1 MFQTSQNDPHY
12 GKVIEVDGPV
22 PSDTRRLFMTA
33 RFIAAS
39 VAVVS
44 LTGANVALAANHRFA
59 LNDLADFKTF
69 STPDHSLT
77 YSGTGYVGMTNDIW
91 SGAGPSWMHGL
102 TLEPAQ
108 FGRTL
113 MQLDLAALAG
123 RDIVSATLSFMLLDG
138 QEAAGR
144 NGVQV
149 SGFDVIDGVMALQWD
164 APQHSHGSVFGEVER
179 STTQR
184 QSIDITPLLDYSVRH
199 EQLWLGLH
207 LQATGD
213 NYFYTATHDYP
224 DLLSPDRAQ
233 VRIDVITAAV
243 PEPQSWALL
252 AAGLGVV
259 GWIGRR
265 RSTGAAPNGLSR

>member
-1 MFQTSQNDPHY
+1 
-12 GKVIEVDGPV
+12 
-22 PSDTRRLFMTA
+22 MTA
-33 RFIAAS
+33 RFIATT
-39 VAVVS
+39 VALIS
-44 LTGANVALAANHRFA
+44 FAGANVALAANHRFD
-59 LNDLADFKTF
+59 LPDLADFTTF

-102 TLEPAQ
+102 TLEPGY

-113 MQLDLAALAG
+113 MQLDLAPLAG
-123 RDIVSATLSFMLLDG
+123 REIVSATLSFMLLDG
-138 QEAAGR
+138 QESPGR

-149 SGFDVIDGVMALQWD
+149 SGFDAIDGVMALRWD
-164 APQHSHGSVFGEVER
+164 APAHSHASVFGEVER

-184 QSIDITPLLDYSVRH
+184 QSIDITSLLDYSVRH
-199 EQLWLGLH
+199 EQTWLGLH

-213 NYFYTATHDYP
+213 NYFYTATHDFP
-224 DLLSPDRAQ
+224 ELLSPDRAQ

-265 RSTGAAPNGLSR
+265 RSTGSAPRGAALHLPRLREPA